1 MVPCLETARRGCG
14 CSPAARPAAPLARGG
29 RMPIDKGDT
38 AWVLVCTA
46 LVLLMTA
53 PGLALFYGGM
63 VRQKNVV
70 GGVGGAL
77 CFSACAFKARLGYD
91 DSLDVVGVHGVGGM
105 WGALGTGLFAWK
117 AINGGG
123 ADGLFHGNPGQ
134 LWTQFLAVLATMAL
148 AAPMTW
154 LILKFVDAV
163 VGIRVSDEDE
173 LSGLDLSQHSESAY
187 VLGGPV
193 SAEHMGSASRD
204 DRAAH
209 NEGALVS
216 ALGKGLK

>member
-1 MVPCLETARRGCG
+1 
-14 CSPAARPAAPLARGG
+14 
-29 RMPIDKGDT
+29 MPIDKGDT

-193 SAEHMGSASRD
+193 LGEHVGSASRN
-204 DRAAH
+204 DRVAH
-209 NEGALVS
+209 SEGALVS